1 MAQDHNDIYSIV
13 ERLRILEEGLDKNQ
27 KSVNQLSATFKPKT
41 VAVLTAKTDPKNPM
55 AGKLVGSSE
64 STEDD
69 REPVDEAVA
78 NEDVIEK
85 VKRSFTDFI
94 KQAEEQIKDSDIK
107 EKKREDTDIKEKKR
121 EDRDLVA
128 KIATVAEDPTQ
139 DEPQEPTPTGDV
151 YTVTPESKA
160 IKTVD
165 LMDGVVCEIHGNEA
179 DGFEIRRGA
188 RALATRF
195 RDLTQAEMAMEMY
208 RARMKKADESQD
220 YMEER

>member
-1 MAQDHNDIYSIV
+1 M
-13 ERLRILEEGLDKNQ
+13 LE
-27 KSVNQLSATFKPKT
+27 
-41 VAVLTAKTDPKNPM
+41 
-55 AGKLVGSSE
+55 
-64 STEDD
+64 
-69 REPVDEAVA
+69 DEVV
-78 NEDVIEK
+78 EDVIEK
-85 VKRSFTDFI
+85 VKRSFTEFI
-94 KQAEEQIKDSDIK
+94 KSVEEEITDTDIK

-121 EDRDLVA
+121 DDRDLVSKVVA
-128 KIATVAEDPTQ
+128 VAEDPTQ
-139 DEPQEPTPTGDV
+139 EEPQEPTPTGDV

-188 RALATRF
+188 RSLPTRF
-195 RDLTQAEMAMEMY
+195 RDLSQAEMAMEMY